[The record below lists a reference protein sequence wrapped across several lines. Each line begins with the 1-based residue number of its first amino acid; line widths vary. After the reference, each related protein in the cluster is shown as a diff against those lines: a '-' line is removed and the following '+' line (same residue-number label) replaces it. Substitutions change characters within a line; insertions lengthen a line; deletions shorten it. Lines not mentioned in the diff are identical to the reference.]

1 MFHAFVVSL
10 YLSTTLTI
18 VTGEPPHFR
27 ILAPEFVCPKEDDTG
42 PVDIENT
49 IITLRTS
56 ADAKLDMRWTVRWTP
71 LPAPSQRFTL
81 ILWRATREL
90 EKKLNGPQ
98 KEPYVYVIE
107 NDELLSGVDYKFNV
121 TASNS
126 DGDETTKTFHINNVK
141 GDQLLENLEGRTD
154 MLSIMLVGGQETYA
168 DVEFMMDALVTTC
181 HPTQDYYFEWSAES
195 AGHKIAASPGGRL
208 ELPAYSLRAGL
219 TYLVTCRVV
228 SSAGE
233 LITQNSLPLTV
244 LQRTFEVYLSIDYLK
259 ISVNTAFT
267 LESIV
272 LNHDYFGDSLSYQ
285 WACSYEGEDCTFFKS
300 IDSGT
305 LNLERGLPTAG
316 KYEITLNVNIHN
328 NSASASAV
336 IVPVQHVSPVIQINP
351 LPRTLNEG
359 TRASLVANA
368 SNVTPTCSLTWYFA
382 SEEYLESQKQVLN
395 DTCQDCQHG
404 VPLTE
409 TLTIFSLEEN
419 FLYYLTDFSNETEW
433 RQITAEVP
441 AAAGRARFVVEC
453 GCTQILDCESEGTVY
468 ADVFFKIN
476 VIPRANNVMGTPD
489 TGTALKTLFRISTL
503 AVVDSDTPLYYTFRC
518 RVGVN
523 SSLVLGAFADHL
535 AVETFLP
542 YMEHGVEVW
551 VEVCDVLGACSHS
564 ATKVVDLLTGDGA
577 SVDELLQ
584 DVNAHIRRCELMQLQ
599 RVSVAA
605 IVTYENADHTQAS
618 INFCTNVLNILPSTQ
633 EEHCLKTKP
642 DRYEAFLMQLTEVGC
657 DASHLING

>member
-1 MFHAFVVSL
+1 MFHAFAVTL
-10 YLSTTLTI
+10 YLSASLTI
-18 VTGEPPHFR
+18 VAGEPPHFR
-27 ILAPEFVCPKEDDTG
+27 ILAPEFVCPKEADTG
-42 PVDIENT
+42 PKSIDNT
-49 IITLRTS
+49 IITLRTP

-81 ILWRATREL
+81 MLWRATRQL

-98 KEPYVYVIE
+98 KEPYVYIIE
-107 NDELLSGVDYKFNV
+107 NDELLRGVDYKFNV

-126 DGDETTKTFHINNVK
+126 EGEETTKTFHINNAK
-141 GDQLLENLEGRTD
+141 GEQLLQNLEGRTD
-154 MLSIMLVGGQETYA
+154 MLSIILVGGEETYA
-168 DVEFMMDALVTTC
+168 DVELMMDALVTTC
-181 HPTQDYYFEWSAES
+181 HPTQDFYFEWSAES

-208 ELPAYSLRAGL
+208 ELPTYSLRAGL

-233 LITQNSLPLTV
+233 LITQNSLPLMV
-244 LQRTFEVYLSIDYLK
+244 LQRSFEVYLCIDYLE

-272 LNHDYFGDSLSYQ
+272 LNHDYFGESFSYQ
-285 WACSYEGEDCTFFKS
+285 WTCSYEEGDCNSFFQS

-305 LNLERGLPTAG
+305 LNLESGLPTAG
-316 KYEITLNVNIHN
+316 KYQITLTVNIHN
-328 NSASASAV
+328 HSASASA
-336 IVPVQHVSPVIQINP
+336 IIIGVQHASPVIQINP

-359 TRASLVANA
+359 TRTSLVANA

-382 SEEYLESQKQVLN
+382 SEEYLESQKHVLN
-395 DTCQDCQHG
+395 DTCEDCQHG

-409 TLTIFSLEEN
+409 TLTIFSFEEN

-433 RQITAEVP
+433 RQITAEMP

-453 GCTQILDCESEGTVY
+453 GCTQILECVSEGTVY
-468 ADVFFKIN
+468 ADMFFNIN
-476 VIPRANNVMGTPD
+476 GIPRANMVMVTPD
-489 TGTALKTLFRISTL
+489 TGTALETLFRISTL
-503 AVVDSDTPLYYTFRC
+503 AVVDGDTPLYYTFRC

-523 SSLVLGAFADHL
+523 SSLVLGAYADHL

-551 VEVCDVLGACSHS
+551 VEVCDVLGACSRS
-564 ATKVVDLLTGDGA
+564 VSKVVHLLTGDGA

-584 DVNAHIRRCELMQLQ
+584 DVHAHIRRCELLQLQ

-605 IVTYENADHTQAS
+605 IVTYEVS
-618 INFCTNVLNILPSTQ
+618 LVLIHCALTILY
-633 EEHCLKTKP
+633 C
-642 DRYEAFLMQLTEVGC
+642 
-657 DASHLING
+657 